1 MRLYD
6 THFHLDLQKNVKAAI
21 EEISANKIYT
31 IAMTNLPVL
40 YEKEQK
46 EYEDSYIRIA
56 LGFHPELIGEYKKYI
71 PMMWEKLPNARYVG
85 EVGLDFSDS
94 TYKKEQLAF
103 FEELI
108 EKCREDK
115 NKILSIHSRKA
126 EIEVLNCL
134 RGRISFKPILHWYT
148 GNIKNIEDAVD
159 IGCYFSINQKM
170 MQTIK
175 FKKMVEI
182 IPLNRILLETDS
194 PFGSNTQAHS
204 NMLIQT
210 TSMLANIFNMKKDDV
225 EQTLWNNFQ
234 ALLKK
239 QYTMNVIKTSIDGV
253 LILEPRLFRD
263 VRGYF
268 FESFSEREFEE
279 KVAPILGHSVH
290 FCQDN
295 ESMSSY
301 GVMRGLHFQR
311 PPYTQSKLVR
321 CVKGRVLDV
330 AVDIRKGSPTYGKH
344 VAVELTED
352 NHVQFFIPKGF
363 AHGFAVLSETA
374 VFQYKCDNF
383 YHPEADGGISIL
395 DKTLGID
402 WNIPTEHANLSEK
415 DTKHAM
421 LKDFDSPFDINVDL
435 YQ

>member
-108 EKCREDK
+108 EKSREDK

-194 PFGSNTQAHS
+194 PFGSNTKAHS

-239 QYTMNVIKTSIDGV
+239 I
-253 LILEPRLFRD
+253 
-263 VRGYF
+263 
-268 FESFSEREFEE
+268 
-279 KVAPILGHSVH
+279 
-290 FCQDN
+290 
-295 ESMSSY
+295 
-301 GVMRGLHFQR
+301 
-311 PPYTQSKLVR
+311 
-321 CVKGRVLDV
+321 
-330 AVDIRKGSPTYGKH
+330 
-344 VAVELTED
+344 
-352 NHVQFFIPKGF
+352 
-363 AHGFAVLSETA
+363 
-374 VFQYKCDNF
+374 
-383 YHPEADGGISIL
+383 
-395 DKTLGID
+395 
-402 WNIPTEHANLSEK
+402 
-415 DTKHAM
+415 
-421 LKDFDSPFDINVDL
+421 
-435 YQ
+435 